1 MGKQPGRD
9 ARCSCPWWADYCWRR
24 SSLRST
30 LARYFRSD
38 DERRDVIANI
48 LHQVQDVLEPAD

>member
-1 MGKQPGRD
+1 MGEQPAED
-9 ARCSCPWWADYCWRR
+9 TCCPYSTACSGARR

-48 LHQVQDVLEPAD
+48 LHQVQDVLEPAH